1 NPHVIPMQGFIAVSK
16 KCCWCCD
23 FVLKSV
29 KLFCGGSTMRMCC
42 YTLSRFSPFSSP
54 LLMIYA
60 SPCGPLCLPLYFDS
74 SRVQIRPELTLNN
87 THNSCDDP
95 STLITCPRR
104 RELPEKAIV
113 TPHTAGDLQISHI
126 SSFRLVFTHF
136 PSFLFIY
143 FYFLQYVI
151 VLFHLH
157 SSMPSFYFIMLL
169 FFIFF
174 IIFV

>member
-1 NPHVIPMQGFIAVSK
+1 MSLF
-16 KCCWCCD
+16 
-23 FVLKSV
+23 FVDSITL
-29 KLFCGGSTMRMCC
+29 LLIMC

-74 SRVQIRPELTLNN
+74 SRVQIRPELTLND

-113 TPHTAGDLQISHI
+113 MPHTAGDLQISHI

-143 FYFLQYVI
+143 FYFLQYAI

-157 SSMPSFYFIMLL
+157 SSMPSFYFIMLP

-174 IIFV
+174 IIFIIYVYFYYYIISFRY